1 MTGHDHGPHPS
12 RLARNQVIVCSRLRM
27 TVMGRGNGT
36 ASLAPH
42 FAQSRA
48 FGARWLNAGYA
59 YSMACSLD

>member
-1 MTGHDHGPHPS
+1 
-12 RLARNQVIVCSRLRM
+12 
-27 TVMGRGNGT
+27 MGRGNGT